1 MYFNELLKNKL
12 ATFFKEKVDKWGVK
26 EGMKML
32 ATSTIIN
39 VANQQNFLS
48 QPVLATTS
56 TSSPE
61 INTTLKYFHIENNIH
76 LKY

>member
-1 MYFNELLKNKL
+1 
-12 ATFFKEKVDKWGVK
+12 VDKWGVK

-32 ATSTIIN
+32 ATSAIIN

-61 INTTLKYFHIENNIH
+61 INTTLK
-76 LKY
+76 

>member
-1 MYFNELLKNKL
+1 MYFNAIFKKKTLT
-12 ATFFKEKVDKWGVK
+12 TFFKEKVDKWGVK

-32 ATSTIIN
+32 TTSAIIN

-61 INTTLKYFHIENNIH
+61 INTTSK
-76 LKY
+76 